1 MREYLTWDTTLDPV
15 NYPEEVKDKF
25 FKLSVSNRHKF
36 VKWLGLISKQF
47 NKNFDWWIKL
57 PSSRDPYKS
66 FLYKNIIYLNCSKL
80 LTFFFEGHL
89 WPAVV

>member
-57 PSSRDPYKS
+57 PSSSRDPYKS
-66 FLYKNIIYLNCSKL
+66 FCIKILS
-80 LTFFFEGHL
+80 F
-89 WPAVV
+89 